1 MAIDPETVF
10 SLPGYRVGYRSPA
23 DGSLALGELYI
34 EIAAPPRLWVGGPL
48 NTVMVLV
55 ATEPEVAPINTNVPY
70 ASQEGDTLT
79 CTMGTWTGEPD
90 TYAYAWALNGAA
102 VGGDSDTYMLTLPDD
117 VGKTATCVVT
127 ASNSVG
133 TTEGPPSN
141 AVIVVEPLAVQQAA
155 VEETETEEEVRDDA

>member
-1 MAIDPETVF
+1 MAIDKETV
-10 SLPGYRVGYRSPA
+10 STLPGYRVGYRSPA
-23 DGSLALGELYI
+23 DGSLALGELYV

-70 ASQEGDTLT
+70 AVQEGDTLT
-79 CTMGTWTGEPD
+79 CTMGTWTGEPG
-90 TYAYAWALNGAA
+90 TYVYQWFLNGAS
-102 VGGDSDTYMLTLPDD
+102 VGGDSDTYTLTLPDD

-133 TTEGPPSN
+133 TAEGPPSN
-141 AVIVVEPLAVQQAA
+141 AVIIAEPPAQQAVVE
-155 VEETETEEEVRDDA
+155 EEEVRDDA